1 MSISDRV
8 FLALKAEFGEKHMF
22 RKAANLSGIKIGS
35 WYNAE
40 KKKQRPTSEM
50 IEWVCKYF
58 PDLAFWIATGGVP
71 DVEMTH
77 GTAYSKEI
85 EVLTRESNLLQ
96 PKQMLSS
103 GYSRL
108 QP

>member
-35 WYNAE
+35 WYNAK

-58 PDLAFWIATGGVP
+58 PDLAFWIATGIVP
-71 DVEMTH
+71 DVQMTH
-77 GTAYSKEI
+77 NTAFSKEL
-85 EVLTRESNLLQ
+85 EVLTKEINALGPTQSF
-96 PKQMLSS
+96 SS
-103 GYSRL
+103 GLYSPR
-108 QP
+108 Q